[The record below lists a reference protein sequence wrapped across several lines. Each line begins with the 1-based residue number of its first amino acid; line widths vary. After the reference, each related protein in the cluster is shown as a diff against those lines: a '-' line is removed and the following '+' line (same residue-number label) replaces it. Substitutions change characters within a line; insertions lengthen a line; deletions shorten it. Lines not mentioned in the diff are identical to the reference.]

1 MRQVVGGSHTGEETE
16 ARNAQSI
23 GKDRHT
29 RHRQDIVDAEGT
41 QEGTLACHIGSSH
54 DIVIAIVYA
63 EVILHR
69 LGSQERMIEILC
81 LEDNKALIN
90 HLCIRSLKVVIA
102 KIRHAYHRIQFT
114 HYLNPFL
121 HLCHII
127 VLPFQESANQEE
139 VAQQEAIGE
148 EQAEEVATAIIST
161 QYLLQLRERRQSLC
175 EFLLHLLAEF
185 ATESAL
191 RDETEHLRICHQLM
205 TKFSTVA
212 IYLVK

>member
-1 MRQVVGGSHTGEETE
+1 
-16 ARNAQSI
+16 
-23 GKDRHT
+23 
-29 RHRQDIVDAEGT
+29 
-41 QEGTLACHIGSSH
+41 
-54 DIVIAIVYA
+54 
-63 EVILHR
+63 
-69 LGSQERMIEILC
+69 MIEILC

-90 HLCIRSLKVVIA
+90 HLCIRSLRVVIA